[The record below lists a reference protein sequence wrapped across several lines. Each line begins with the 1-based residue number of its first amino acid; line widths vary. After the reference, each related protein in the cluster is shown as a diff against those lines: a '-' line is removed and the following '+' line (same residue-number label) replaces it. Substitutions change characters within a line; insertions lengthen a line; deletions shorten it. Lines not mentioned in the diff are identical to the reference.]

1 MGERFGNMSSPI
13 KRVVYPSARRR
24 RRAVRIALWTI
35 AALCA
40 LVAVDCVVNYARIMQ
55 FDGVGA
61 EDASLRADTGI
72 VLGASLWN
80 DRPSP
85 GLRERLDQALLLYRA
100 GVYPRIIVSGG
111 LDAGGATITEAEGM
125 RDYLAEN
132 GMPADAIYLDEESRD
147 TYENLKFSK
156 RIMDREGWSTAV
168 VVTHQY
174 HGARAADIAKTLG
187 YAPVRVSVTDSK
199 VMNMAYHRAREVLAF
214 AKWQWTKL
222 RLTAG

>member
-1 MGERFGNMSSPI
+1 VSTPI
-13 KRVVYPSARRR
+13 KRVAYSSARRR
-24 RRAVRIALWTI
+24 RRTLRIALWTV

-40 LVAVDCVVNYARIMQ
+40 LIAVDCGVNYARILQ

-61 EDASLRADTGI
+61 GDSSLQADTGI

-80 DRPSP
+80 DKPSP
-85 GLRERLDQALLLYRA
+85 GLRERLDQALLLYHA
-100 GVYPRIIVSGG
+100 GVYSRIIVSGG

-125 RDYLAEN
+125 RNYLVEN
-132 GMPADAIYLDEESRD
+132 GVPADAVYLDKASRD

-156 RIMDREGWSTAV
+156 EIMDREGWHTAV
-168 VVTHQY
+168 VVTHRY

-187 YAPVRVSVTDSK
+187 YAPVRVSGTDSK
-199 VMNMAYHRAREVLAF
+199 VMNMAYHQAREVLAF